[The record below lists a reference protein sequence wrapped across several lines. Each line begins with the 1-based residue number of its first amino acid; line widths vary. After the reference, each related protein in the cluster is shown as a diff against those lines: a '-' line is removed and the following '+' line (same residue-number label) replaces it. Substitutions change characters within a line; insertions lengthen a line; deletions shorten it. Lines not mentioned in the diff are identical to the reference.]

1 MRDGKATLTVLLM
14 ATRTRNPEAGHVG
27 TDWLASCARDPASIH
42 RAWVRKDLTPL
53 VGGDRGRATEAD
65 LMQSVAAMQ
74 RIGPEP
80 DGTDKLTDPVAPGTA
95 FGPTAG
101 PRLAAEAFG

>member
-1 MRDGKATLTVLLM
+1 
-14 ATRTRNPEAGHVG
+14 
-27 TDWLASCARDPASIH
+27 
-42 RAWVRKDLTPL
+42 
-53 VGGDRGRATEAD
+53 
-65 LMQSVAAMQ
+65 MQSVAAMQ